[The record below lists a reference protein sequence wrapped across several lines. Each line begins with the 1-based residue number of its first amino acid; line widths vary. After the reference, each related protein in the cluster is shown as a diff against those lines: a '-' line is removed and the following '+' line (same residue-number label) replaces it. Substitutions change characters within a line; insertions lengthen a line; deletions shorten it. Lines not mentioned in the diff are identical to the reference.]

1 MDKHAIKLSLHSN
14 NNRCKINE
22 WFQYHI
28 SLGFKIIVVV
38 LDNIHDIELYNIIM
52 FYSNFVSI
60 LMNPTTDKYNNTYVL
75 ELEINDFL
83 YIPQNNSLLELL
95 NYYGNKLS
103 MTVELPEN
111 YLIKKTEDDTFIT
124 NIYMLNNDHNKFIK
138 QTFYNFYKTYGFLI
152 VKNLFD
158 KDTIQN
164 ITTQAQNIYKQQM
177 ISLNMTDT
185 LEVDNNTFEKN
196 MKILFNEH
204 NKTFF
209 NCAKHC
215 QHIIDLWRL
224 SLDDKIINITQS
236 LGVEN
241 PIISTRPILF
251 SNSKHISKSDIF
263 HTVPPHQ
270 DWATM
275 QGSINSIVCWLPLID
290 STQDLG
296 CIAFVPESHKLGL
309 LMEKKEEGFGLVKK
323 FDDEYFKSLD
333 LNQGDALFFSS
344 FLVHKSGNNITE
356 NIRWST
362 HFRYNDLNEKTFIEN
377 GYPHAFIYK
386 SIDEILKP
394 DFDTKKA
401 INHYF
406 SFNE

>member
-1 MDKHAIKLSLHSN
+1 
-14 NNRCKINE
+14 
-22 WFQYHI
+22 
-28 SLGFKIIVVV
+28 
-38 LDNIHDIELYNIIM
+38 
-52 FYSNFVSI
+52 
-60 LMNPTTDKYNNTYVL
+60 
-75 ELEINDFL
+75 
-83 YIPQNNSLLELL
+83 
-95 NYYGNKLS
+95 
-103 MTVELPEN
+103 
-111 YLIKKTEDDTFIT
+111 
-124 NIYMLNNDHNKFIK
+124 
-138 QTFYNFYKTYGFLI
+138 LI

-164 ITTQAQNIYKQQM
+164 VTSQAQNIYKHQM
-177 ISLNMTDT
+177 ISLNMIDT
-185 LEVDNNTFEKN
+185 LEVDNNVFEKN

-204 NKTFF
+204 NKIFF

-215 QHIIDLWRL
+215 QHMIDLWRL
-224 SLDDKIINITQS
+224 SLHDKIINLIQS

-251 SNSKHISKSDIF
+251 SNSKHISKADIF

-323 FDDEYFKSLD
+323 FDDEYFKSVD

-362 HFRYNDLNEKTFIEN
+362 HFRYNDLNEKTFVEN

-386 SIDEILKP
+386 AVDEILKP

-401 INHYF
+401 VHHYF
-406 SFNE
+406 TFNE

>member
-1 MDKHAIKLSLHSN
+1 M
-14 NNRCKINE
+14 
-22 WFQYHI
+22 
-28 SLGFKIIVVV
+28 
-38 LDNIHDIELYNIIM
+38 
-52 FYSNFVSI
+52 
-60 LMNPTTDKYNNTYVL
+60 
-75 ELEINDFL
+75 
-83 YIPQNNSLLELL
+83 
-95 NYYGNKLS
+95 
-103 MTVELPEN
+103 
-111 YLIKKTEDDTFIT
+111 
-124 NIYMLNNDHNKFIK
+124 
-138 QTFYNFYKTYGFLI
+138 
-152 VKNLFD
+152 
-158 KDTIQN
+158 
-164 ITTQAQNIYKQQM
+164 
-177 ISLNMTDT
+177 
-185 LEVDNNTFEKN
+185 
-196 MKILFNEH
+196 
-204 NKTFF
+204 
-209 NCAKHC
+209 
-215 QHIIDLWRL
+215 IDLWRL
-224 SLDDKIINITQS
+224 SLHDKIISIIQL

-251 SNSKHISKSDIF
+251 SNSKHISKADIF
-263 HTVPPHQ
+263 HTIPPHQ

-309 LMEKKEEGFGLVKK
+309 LMEKKEEGFGLVRK
-323 FDDEYFKSLD
+323 FDDKYFKSLD

-394 DFDTKKA
+394 EFDTKKA

-406 SFNE
+406 NFTDE